1 MKLLKII
8 IFSLGFVAL
17 SALYLS
23 CTRERPI
30 TAVTQTNLSS
40 PATVQIFSATVKA
53 ARNYVYVDNV
63 PVSGAVFAL
72 GGVFPATAYSFKVD
86 AGSRQFLIKDTLPG
100 TTQVPLTF
108 TQNMDA
114 GKSYTIFTYDTT
126 TSIKQLTVL
135 NNIVV
140 PKDTTC
146 MLRFANFIYNTTPLP
161 SVDVYSSQRGNTA
174 VFTNVATNSVTDFIP
189 YAAGR
194 LDTLSVYATGT
205 TTPLLVKIFVPSLV
219 QTRSYTSV
227 YTGSNKGTKVT
238 STFANY

>member
-1 MKLLKII
+1 
-8 IFSLGFVAL
+8 VAV

-23 CTRERPI
+23 CSRDTPFI
-30 TAVTQTNLSS
+30 ASTQTDISS
-40 PATVQIFSATVKA
+40 KATVQVFGATVKA

-63 PVSGAVFAL
+63 PVSGAAFAL
-72 GGVFPATAYSFKVD
+72 GAVFPATAYAFKVEP
-86 AGSRQFLIKDTLPG
+86 GSHQFLIKDTMPV

-108 TQNMDA
+108 TQSMDA

-126 TSIKQLTVL
+126 TNIKQTTVV

-146 MLRFANFIYNTTPLP
+146 MLRFANFIYNTTALP
-161 SVDVYSSQRGNTA
+161 NVDVYSSQRGNTK
-174 VFTNVATNSVTDFIP
+174 VFTSVATNTVTDFIP

-194 LDTLSVYATGT
+194 LDTLSVFATGT
-205 TTPLLVKIFVPSLV
+205 VTPLLVKIFIPSLV

-227 YTGSNKGTKVT
+227 YTGSDKGTKVT